1 MTETQFL
8 HIVEETLAAIESA
21 CESAG
26 KATGVDIDC
35 SRAGHVLN
43 LEFEDGGKVV
53 INAQAPM
60 QQLWLAARSGALHF
74 TYNDGYWVD
83 TRGGTEFFD
92 ALSRAVSEQAGMDV
106 DLQAP

>member
-8 HIVEETLAAIESA
+8 HIVEETLAAIEAA
-21 CESAG
+21 CETASEES
-26 KATGVDIDC
+26 GVEIDC

-74 TYNDGYWVD
+74 AYSDGRWLD

-92 ALSRAVSEQAGMDV
+92 ALSRAVTEQAGTDIR
-106 DLQAP
+106 LAP